1 MATATVIF
9 DQPPVVQGDRVTVS
23 ALVDGQRHTAE
34 CWLSHLNTL
43 ATKAAK
49 QNYLAGLLKAAAY
62 PPQGAAPDV
71 SGTVTV

>member
-1 MATATVIF
+1 MAVATVVF

-23 ALVDGQRHTAE
+23 ALVDGQRVE
-34 CWLSHLNTL
+34 VGCWLSHLQSLPNKV
-43 ATKAAK
+43 AR

>member
-1 MATATVIF
+1 MAVATVVF

-23 ALVDGQRHTAE
+23 ALVDGQRYE
-34 CWLSHLNTL
+34 VGCWLSHLQSL
-43 ATKAAK
+43 PTKAAR
-49 QNYLAGLLKAAAY
+49 QAYLAGLLKAAAY